1 MSFLAGLQKPR
12 LEMNCENIVDP
23 VGIRGRQRRGSL
35 PIIAAA
41 VSVACFV
48 MVSLGACSEAKHSD
62 SRQNTSVTDAAAQP
76 ADYTPALE
84 AVITAAPDTAYAEM
98 MNLTC
103 GKIHDQLA
111 AMTESGERYAGG
123 AYAGQYGKV
132 RVTAV
137 EQVRE
142 SSDKHATAVVTVRA
156 ERSEDSEEPLTRKA
170 RAEFDTSATPWKIC
184 DLVPVS

>member
-1 MSFLAGLQKPR
+1 
-12 LEMNCENIVDP
+12 
-23 VGIRGRQRRGSL
+23 
-35 PIIAAA
+35 
-41 VSVACFV
+41 
-48 MVSLGACSEAKHSD
+48 
-62 SRQNTSVTDAAAQP
+62 
-76 ADYTPALE
+76 
-84 AVITAAPDTAYAEM
+84 M

-103 GKIHDQLA
+103 GKLHDQLA

-142 SSDKHATAVVTVRA
+142 SS
-156 ERSEDSEEPLTRKA
+156 EEPLTRKA
-170 RAEFDTSATPWKIC
+170 REEFDTSATPWKMC